1 MTRQELKIL
10 WQDKLSDVSWETVKR
25 CQFHEKVNDDPDKLV
40 KFVRSIVHN
49 RNNRNK
55 ETRDAKRRLFWL
67 PVNCTANGLHGSMRF
82 NLHQLLWSVKCWM
95 QY

>member
-55 ETRDAKRRLFWL
+55 E
-67 PVNCTANGLHGSMRF
+67 NI
-82 NLHQLLWSVKCWM
+82 
-95 QY
+95 